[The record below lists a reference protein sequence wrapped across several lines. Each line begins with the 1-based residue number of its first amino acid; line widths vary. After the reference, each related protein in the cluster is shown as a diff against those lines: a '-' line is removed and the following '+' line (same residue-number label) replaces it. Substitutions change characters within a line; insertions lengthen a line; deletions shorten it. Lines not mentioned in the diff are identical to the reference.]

1 MLISLFFQMDFTKYN
16 IDKNDEELKSLIE
29 CDHGKKSYYIHKR
42 ICELAVNSF
51 VVLYEKWFEVEI
63 DAKENEHLLKYITL
77 NFFMKILKS
86 RQIEKKLGHYYEI
99 GNLYRTIRVY
109 K

>member
-1 MLISLFFQMDFTKYN
+1 MEKKVIIS
-16 IDKNDEELKSLIE
+16 
-29 CDHGKKSYYIHKR
+29 KR